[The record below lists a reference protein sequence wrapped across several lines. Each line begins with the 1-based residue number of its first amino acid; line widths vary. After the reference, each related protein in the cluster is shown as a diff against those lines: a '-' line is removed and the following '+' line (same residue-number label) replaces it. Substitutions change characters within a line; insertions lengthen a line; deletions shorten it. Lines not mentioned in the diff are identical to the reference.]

1 MIRGKG
7 SNPRIS
13 NVNRPHDPGGGGGGV
28 RSLPLSSKDTRNDV
42 RWKLIM
48 DRYGKPVLSPNYRTD
63 TPISGCSGGKES
75 LDKIVTEAH
84 T

>member
-13 NVNRPHDPGGGGGGV
+13 NVNRPHDPGGGGGG
-28 RSLPLSSKDTRNDV
+28 RNLPLSSKDTRNDV

-48 DRYGKPVLSPNYRTD
+48 DRYGKPVLSPNYKTD
-63 TPISGCSGGKES
+63 IPISECSVSKE
-75 LDKIVTEAH
+75 
-84 T
+84 